1 MFLQVIRWMSCALL
15 LLAPCVADADILKC
29 KDAAGQVTYTQGS
42 CPPGTQPLDAS
53 ESVSGDTKPSAST
66 APLDENHANPDTAK
80 CKNGDKQ
87 ACAHLRCEDGA
98 ILAMDGSDEEI
109 RDCSR
114 QLSLPSTASWA
125 QVKQQVIVHQ
135 ANANPRLWTGD
146 YICLGS
152 PRARPF
158 LRVSQAMR
166 DGAPAPGFQLRN
178 APTIFPTKVAAVEA
192 GCAAANASQTT
203 GTGSR

>member
-1 MFLQVIRWMSCALL
+1 MLLQVIRWMSCALL

-42 CPPGTQPLDAS
+42 CPPGTQPLEAS
-53 ESVSGDTKPSAST
+53 ESASRDSKPGASA
-66 APLDENHANPDTAK
+66 APLVENHANPETAK
-80 CKNGDKQ
+80 CKDGDKQ
-87 ACAHLRCEDGA
+87 ACSRLRCEDGA
-98 ILAMDGSDEEI
+98 TLAVDGSDQEI

-114 QLSLPSTASWA
+114 QLSLPSTTSWA

-135 ANANPRLWTGD
+135 ANANLRQWTGD
-146 YICLGS
+146 YICLG
-152 PRARPF
+152 RTQARPF

-178 APTIFPTKVAAVEA
+178 APAIFPTKVAAVEA

-203 GTGSR
+203 GTGAR